1 MPKNDFFF
9 ACLSLNSCSS
19 FLFAAWFLQFGIMSW
34 CTIESDPGMLSEWCL
49 VFSHEYMAR
58 VVFRVKGIDF
68 DWYIALKF
76 AAFFSPRCIYRT
88 YSANASERCT
98 GIFYW
103 TYDIFSLLVYRLW
116 CNTVMFWC
124 CCFLFSILPRTSLTC
139 SMGTS
144 KINIMG
150 DIKLLNF
157 YISQY
162 CYFSRILWSLHWLMH
177 HNIHKK
183 VNNLLEDITRNKG
196 KGCPPTPIP
205 F

>member
-1 MPKNDFFF
+1 M
-9 ACLSLNSCSS
+9 L
-19 FLFAAWFLQFGIMSW
+19 LFSP
-34 CTIESDPGMLSEWCL
+34 PG
-49 VFSHEYMAR
+49 VFTELIQQMQ
-58 VVFRVKGIDF
+58 VKGVQVFFIGHM
-68 DWYIALKF
+68 I
-76 AAFFSPRCIYRT
+76 FFS
-88 YSANASERCT
+88 
-98 GIFYW
+98 
-103 TYDIFSLLVYRLW
+103 LVYRLW

>member
-1 MPKNDFFF
+1 MWWCIKYKPSTVSEDWKKIKEQKLQCRSKTLTRRHQREQIDKGTTVSFFRIVLLRSKFNFSIVSCFFERNINISGCRKTIFFF

-34 CTIESDPGMLSEWCL
+34 CTIESDPGMLSEWFL

-103 TYDIFSLLVYRLW
+103 TYDIFFLSLQV
-116 CNTVMFWC
+116 V
-124 CCFLFSILPRTSLTC
+124 
-139 SMGTS
+139 
-144 KINIMG
+144 
-150 DIKLLNF
+150 
-157 YISQY
+157 
-162 CYFSRILWSLHWLMH
+162 
-177 HNIHKK
+177 
-183 VNNLLEDITRNKG
+183 V
-196 KGCPPTPIP
+196 
-205 F
+205 